1 MARSIG
7 PGLRYHWGWAST
19 LPGGKWLFS
28 RLLGLVV
35 PYTGSIG
42 AAVKEMEPGHCVV
55 VLQDHRKVRNHLYSV
70 HAIALCNLGEMV
82 TGLALL
88 NSLPDKTR
96 GILTNLAITYLKKAR
111 GVLTASCNCDIP
123 VDNQDTEHMLTG
135 EIRNSDGE
143 LVAEVI
149 AHWLIGPEK
158 ADKHAN

>member
-1 MARSIG
+1 MARSTG
-7 PGLRYHWGWAST
+7 PGLRYHWRWATT

-42 AAVKEMEPGHCVV
+42 ATVEIMEPGHCVV
-55 VLQDHRKVRNHLYSV
+55 VLKDHRKVRNHLHSV

-88 NSLPDKTR
+88 NSLPDNTR

-111 GVLTASCNCDIP
+111 GVLTASCNCAIP
-123 VDNQDTEHMLTG
+123 VDNQDTEHMLSG

-149 AHWLIGPEK
+149 ANWLTGPEK